1 MLVYH
6 IVKNM
11 QWQMLSSRGDDFGDG
26 AMILGDF
33 GDGAMILGTER
44 KIII

>member
-33 GDGAMILGTER
+33 GDGAKNHHLIFVSL
-44 KIII
+44 